1 MLNDIYEETEMKM
14 EDSIEAMKRDF
25 HTLRTGK
32 VTTSVLDAVK
42 VEYYGS
48 MTPLNQV
55 ANITATDA
63 TTLRI
68 SPFEKTILNDV
79 ETAIQKANI
88 GVNPN
93 NDGDFII
100 LNFPPMTSD
109 QRQET
114 VKQAK
119 AKAENA
125 KVAIRNNR
133 KSANDAVKKLEKDKE
148 ISEDESKSA
157 QDKIQ
162 KITDKF
168 IAQVD
173 DALKDKEKDITTI

>member
-1 MLNDIYEETEMKM
+1 MLNDIYEEAELKM
-14 EDSIEAMKRDF
+14 DESIEAMKRDF

-32 VTTSVLDAVK
+32 VTTAALDNVK

-55 ANITATDA
+55 ANVTATDA
-63 TTLRI
+63 NTIRI
-68 SPFEKTILNDV
+68 SPFEKTILG
-79 ETAIQKANI
+79 EIEQAIQKANI

-100 LNFPPMTSD
+100 LNFPPMTSE

-125 KVAIRNNR
+125 KVAVRNNR
-133 KSANDAVKKLEKDKE
+133 KSANDEVKKLEKDKE

-157 QDKIQ
+157 QDNIQ

-168 IAQVD
+168 IAKVD
-173 DALKDKEKDITTI
+173 ESLKDKEKDITTI